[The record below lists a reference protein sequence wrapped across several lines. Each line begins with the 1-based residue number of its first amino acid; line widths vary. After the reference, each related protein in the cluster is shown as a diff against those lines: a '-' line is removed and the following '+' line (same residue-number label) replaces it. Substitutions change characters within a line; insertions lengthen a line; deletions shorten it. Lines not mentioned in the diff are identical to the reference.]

1 MLSFRFRIFRA
12 RIPGCTSC
20 PAFRRSKTNRGKTKF
35 SCIDLQKIKN
45 GCFLGLLEESGN
57 DDHHQGDAASN
68 GMTLFLAI
76 DGAQPKNGDFMRRPR
91 VPTHAQVA
99 QTQSTPLK
107 EKTVRPRNACP
118 AIFLPVQQH
127 PVAGKTCSEHSPSTA
142 PPVYPGTPG
151 CLALLTLPLI
161 LSP

>member
-1 MLSFRFRIFRA
+1 MSVCRGGRPGRSGKEKKKPRA
-12 RIPGCTSC
+12 LFGTKACYIW
-20 PAFRRSKTNRGKTKF
+20 PANNT
-35 SCIDLQKIKN
+35 
-45 GCFLGLLEESGN
+45 ESGKGRIRH
-57 DDHHQGDAASN
+57 DDHHQGYVASS

-127 PVAGKTCSEHSPSTA
+127 PVPGKTCSEHSPSTA